1 MSKVLTFKNGDSV
14 TFTDESTITHLVAV
28 LNSYSE
34 IDPII
39 AEFTPANLVGA
50 EFDGTPILNVV
61 PVSMSAVSDYNS
73 VAVVVTFENRY
84 KTDVELLQEQ
94 MIEVQ
99 EAIAELAEG

>member
-1 MSKVLTFKNGDSV
+1 MAKYLVFKNGDSV
-14 TFTDESTITHLVAV
+14 EFTDESTITNLVTV

-50 EFDGTPILNVV
+50 EFDGTPILNVL
-61 PVSMSAVSDYNS
+61 PVSMSATSSYNDE
-73 VAVVVTFENRY
+73 AIVVTFVNRY